1 MVRNAWLQPNR
12 VRLRILLGMLLGL
25 GAPLGW
31 LGIRIVSGESMWE
44 ELGDHTGLYL
54 YMLAT
59 SMTAFGLFGAHLGR
73 QESRLEQ
80 QSVTDGLTGLKNFP
94 YFFARLEE
102 AYAQYQRTSSPFALA
117 VVDLDGFKSINDIH
131 GHPVGDRALAVAAS
145 SIASIVRRG
154 DTAARVGGD
163 EFALLLPGR
172 TSVEAHQIGERICEV
187 VRHASA
193 QSLHEHGSIGL
204 TASVGIASTDQC
216 AMAAPRDLYV
226 AADNALYQ
234 AKRQGRDRAIT
245 KTSSPPPVSTTPS
258 LSQRNSVSKAKSG
271 S

>member
-1 MVRNAWLQPNR
+1 MIRDAWLPPSR
-12 VRLRILLGMLLGL
+12 VRLRMLVGMLLGV
-25 GAPLGW
+25 GAPVGW
-31 LGIRIVSGESMWE
+31 LSIRIISGESFWE
-44 ELGDHTGLYL
+44 ELREHTGLYL
-54 YMLAT
+54 YMLTT

-80 QSVTDGLTGLKNFP
+80 QSVTDGLTGLKNFS

-102 AYAQYQRTSSPFALA
+102 AYAQYQRTNSLFALA

-187 VRHASA
+187 VRNASA
-193 QSLHEHGSIGL
+193 QSLHEHASIGL
-204 TASVGIASTDQC
+204 TVSVGIASTDQC
-216 AMAAPRDLYV
+216 AMATARDLYI

-245 KTSSPPPVSTTPS
+245 KASSPSSPSTTPS
-258 LSQRNSVSKAKSG
+258 LSQRKSESKAQSG
-271 S
+271 

>member
-1 MVRNAWLQPNR
+1 
-12 VRLRILLGMLLGL
+12 MLLGL

-31 LGIRIVSGESMWE
+31 LGIRIVSGESLWE
-44 ELGDHTGLYL
+44 ELANHTGLYL
-54 YMLAT
+54 YMLTT

-102 AYAQYQRTSSPFALA
+102 AYAQSQRTSSPFALA

-172 TSVEAHQIGERICEV
+172 SSMEAHQIGERICEV

-193 QSLHEHGSIGL
+193 QSFHEHGSIRL

-226 AADNALYQ
+226 AADDALYQ

-245 KTSSPPPVSTTPS
+245 KAGSPSSVFTTQS
-258 LSQRNSVSKAKSG
+258 LSQRKSESKAHTG
-271 S
+271 

>member
-1 MVRNAWLQPNR
+1 MVRNAWLQSSR
-12 VRLRILLGMLLGL
+12 VRFRTLLGVLLGI

-31 LGIRIVSGESMWE
+31 LSIRIVSGEPLWE
-44 ELGDHTGLYL
+44 ELRDHTGLYL
-54 YMLAT
+54 YMLTT

-80 QSVTDGLTGLKNFP
+80 QSVTDGLTGLKNFH

-102 AYAQYQRTSSPFALA
+102 DYAQYQRTNSPFALA
-117 VVDLDGFKSINDIH
+117 VVDLDGFKNINDLH
-131 GHPVGDRALAVAAS
+131 GHPVGDRALVLAAG
-145 SIASIVRRG
+145 SIASVVRRG

-172 TSVEAHQIGERICEV
+172 TSVEAHQIGERICDV

-193 QSLHEHGSIGL
+193 QFHHEHRSIAL

-216 AMAAPRDLYV
+216 AIATPRDLYV
-226 AADNALYQ
+226 AADDALYQ

-245 KTSSPPPVSTTPS
+245 KASSPSSVSTTPS